1 MVIFHVCVEYILV
14 MRPSPLRVPETE
26 PVSQNFAV
34 ANADAVRGAS
44 AFSSPFFSGASL
56 WLRPC
61 GCTRGGQL
69 GAQGN
74 GQWSVIFRYFS
85 HSISFDLDKNSLI
98 HFIPFLSAHSMFVDM
113 LKKLAGILQV
123 RHY

>member
-1 MVIFHVCVEYILV
+1 MVIFHVCVCVEYILV

-26 PVSQNFAV
+26 SVSQDFAV

-44 AFSSPFFSGASL
+44 ASSSPFFSGASL

-74 GQWSVIFRYFS
+74 PREKPGETRRFDGQ
-85 HSISFDLDKNSLI
+85 
-98 HFIPFLSAHSMFVDM
+98 
-113 LKKLAGILQV
+113 
-123 RHY
+123 